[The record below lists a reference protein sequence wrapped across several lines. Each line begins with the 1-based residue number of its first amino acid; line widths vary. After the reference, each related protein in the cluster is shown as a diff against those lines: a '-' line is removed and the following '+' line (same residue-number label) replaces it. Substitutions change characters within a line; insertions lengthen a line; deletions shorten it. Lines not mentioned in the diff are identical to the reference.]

1 MGERA
6 FVRLDGS
13 VFLGWFGAWLRRNRP
28 ALWNFYSRCGRAR
41 YQRRR
46 GQNHNW
52 RSRFGPSVV
61 QRALRTDSTLPQRR
75 GCWHVGAPS
84 SLRMVGLVTA
94 IILIPLLGAVAVC
107 TWPPTS
113 AEATAGRLRNGRPI
127 ALMFNVISS
136 GCALALWRNFDG
148 TVTGLQFAERH
159 AWIPAINAEYLV
171 GVDGL
176 SLLLVLLTSLIIPF
190 ALLAQPAPDGSRAF
204 YATILVMQS
213 ALYGTFT
220 AQNFVLWFLFYEMS
234 LIPGFL
240 LIKIWGGENRDRAAT
255 KFFLYTFLGSVAML
269 LSFLAIYFARGTFDF
284 AALAGLGKS
293 GLLTGNVAW
302 LAFAG
307 IFVGLAVKVP
317 LFPFH
322 TWLPD
327 AYQTAP
333 TGVSMVLTGVLS
345 KMGVYGFV
353 RLLLPLFPI
362 EIKVVRPWLL
372 GLAICSIVFASLA
385 AWAQSDLKR
394 MVAYLSINHLGYCML
409 GLFVITATTVR
420 PAVEM
425 QAALSGV
432 FMQIFNHGITA
443 AALFY
448 YVGLLEQRR
457 GLRGINDF
465 GGLMQRTP
473 LLCGW
478 MSVAMF
484 SSLGLP
490 GLNGFIGEFLIFKGS
505 FAIAASFTAVAVIGL
520 LVTAIVFARA
530 MQALFSGPLTE
541 SCSAFPDLGRTEKVV
556 VVPVTLLM
564 LAIGLAPQFVFN
576 IINTTVIQMTRLLS

>member
-1 MGERA
+1 MIT
-6 FVRLDGS
+6 
-13 VFLGWFGAWLRRNRP
+13 
-28 ALWNFYSRCGRAR
+28 AL
-41 YQRRR
+41 
-46 GQNHNW
+46 
-52 RSRFGPSVV
+52 
-61 QRALRTDSTLPQRR
+61 
-75 GCWHVGAPS
+75 
-84 SLRMVGLVTA
+84 
-94 IILIPLLGAVAVC
+94 ILIPLFGAFAVC
-107 TWPPTS
+107 VWPHTN
-113 AEATAGRLRNGRPI
+113 ARPI
-127 ALMFNVISS
+127 ALIFNAITATLVFM
-136 GCALALWRNFDG
+136 LWRNFDA
-148 TVTGLQFAERH
+148 TATGLQMVERH
-159 AWIPAINAEYLV
+159 VWIPAIGAEYLV
-171 GVDGL
+171 GIDGL
-176 SLLLVLLTSLIIPF
+176 SLLLVLLTSIIIPF
-190 ALLAQPAPDGSRAF
+190 AF
-204 YATILVMQS
+204 LVQRMDRGFCALMLVTQS

-234 LIPGFL
+234 LIPAFL

-269 LSFLAIYFARGTFDF
+269 LSFLGIYFAKGTFDF
-284 AALAGLGKS
+284 AQLAGLGKQ
-293 GLLTGNVAW
+293 GLLSGNVAW

-307 IFVGLAVKVP
+307 IFLGLAVKVP

-327 AYQTAP
+327 AYETAP
-333 TGVSMVLTGVLS
+333 VGVSMVLTGVLS

-353 RLLLPLFPI
+353 RLLLPLFPN
-362 EIKVVRPWLL
+362 EIKILAPWLL
-372 GLAICSIVFASLA
+372 GLAVCSIVFASLA

-541 SCSAFPDLGRTEKVV
+541 SCSAFPDLGRTEKLV

-564 LAIGLAPQFVFN
+564 FAIGLAPQFIFN
-576 IINTTVIQMTRLLS
+576 IFNTTVIQMARLLS

>member
-1 MGERA
+1 
-6 FVRLDGS
+6 
-13 VFLGWFGAWLRRNRP
+13 
-28 ALWNFYSRCGRAR
+28 
-41 YQRRR
+41 
-46 GQNHNW
+46 
-52 RSRFGPSVV
+52 
-61 QRALRTDSTLPQRR
+61 
-75 GCWHVGAPS
+75 
-84 SLRMVGLVTA
+84 MVGLITA
-94 IILIPLLGAVAVC
+94 IIFVPLIGALAVC
-107 TWPPTS
+107 TWPY
-113 AEATAGRLRNGRPI
+113 GGGRPI
-127 ALMFNVISS
+127 ALMFNVISAA
-136 GCALALWRNFDG
+136 CALALWRNFDA
-148 TVTGLQFAERH
+148 TAAGLQFVERH
-159 AWIPAINAEYLV
+159 AWIPAVGAEYLV
-171 GVDGL
+171 GIDGL

-190 ALLAQPAPDGSRAF
+190 ALLAQLVADRSRAF
-204 YATILVMQS
+204 YATMLVMQS

-234 LIPGFL
+234 LIPAFL

-269 LSFLAIYFARGTFDF
+269 LSLLGIYFAKGTFDF
-284 AALAGLGKS
+284 AALADFGKN
-293 GLLTGNVAW
+293 GLLTGKAAW

-353 RLLLPLFPI
+353 RLLLPLFPH
-362 EIKVVRPWLL
+362 EIKVIGPWLL
-372 GLAICSIVFASLA
+372 ALAICSIVFAPLA
-385 AWAQSDLKR
+385 AWAQRDLKR
-394 MVAYLSINHLGYCML
+394 MIAYLSINHLGYCVL
-409 GLFVITATTVR
+409 ALFAIAASPVIGDRIDTH
-420 PAVEM
+420 
-425 QAALSGV
+425 AALSGV

-443 AALFY
+443 ATLFY
-448 YVGLLEQRR
+448 FVGLLEQRSGSCR
-457 GLRGINDF
+457 SIDYF

-505 FAIAASFTAVAVIGL
+505 FALAAAFTAIAVIGL
-520 LVTAIVFARA
+520 LVTAVVFARA
-530 MQALFSGPLTE
+530 MQSLFSGPLAE
-541 SCSAFPDLGRTEKVV
+541 SCSTFPDLLRREKLVI
-556 VVPVTLLM
+556 VPVTLLM
-564 LAIGLAPQFVFN
+564 FTIGIAPQFLFN
-576 IINTTVIQMTRLLS
+576 IFNTTVAQMARLFA

>member
-1 MGERA
+1 
-6 FVRLDGS
+6 
-13 VFLGWFGAWLRRNRP
+13 
-28 ALWNFYSRCGRAR
+28 
-41 YQRRR
+41 
-46 GQNHNW
+46 
-52 RSRFGPSVV
+52 
-61 QRALRTDSTLPQRR
+61 
-75 GCWHVGAPS
+75 
-84 SLRMVGLVTA
+84 MVGLISVL
-94 IILIPLLGAVAVC
+94 IIIPLIGALTLYAG
-107 TWPPTS
+107 PPRNTRSMALVFNALS
-113 AEATAGRLRNGRPI
+113 AFC
-127 ALMFNVISS
+127 ALM
-136 GCALALWRNFDG
+136 LWRKFD
-148 TVTGLQFAERH
+148 TGAAALQFVERH
-159 AWIPAINAEYLV
+159 AWIPSIGAEYLV
-171 GVDGL
+171 GIDGL

-190 ALLAQPAPDGSRAF
+190 AFLAQRMDRGAA
-204 YATILVMQS
+204 ALMLVMQS

-234 LIPGFL
+234 LVPAFL

-255 KFFLYTFLGSVAML
+255 KFFVYTFFGSIAML
-269 LSFLAIYFARGTFDF
+269 LAFLGIYFINGTFDF
-284 AALAGLGKS
+284 AALAGLGKT
-293 GLLTGNVAW
+293 GLLPGKLAW
-302 LAFAG
+302 VGFAG
-307 IFVGLAVKVP
+307 IFLGLAVKVP
-317 LFPFH
+317 VFPFH

-327 AYQTAP
+327 AYETAP

-353 RLLLPLFPI
+353 RLLLPLFPN
-362 EIKVVRPWLL
+362 EIKILGPWLL
-372 GLAICSIVFASLA
+372 ALAVCSIVFASLA

-409 GLFVITATTVR
+409 GLFAVTASPIV
-420 PAVEM
+420 AAKIDM
-425 QAALSGV
+425 HAALSGV

-505 FAIAASFTAVAVIGL
+505 FAMAASFTAIAVIGL
-520 LVTAIVFARA
+520 LVTAIAFARA
-530 MQALFSGPLTE
+530 MQALFSGPLAE
-541 SCSAFPDLGRTEKVV
+541 SCSAFPDLLRSEKLV

-564 LAIGLAPQFVFN
+564 FVIGIAPQFVFN
-576 IINTTVIQMTRLLS
+576 IFNATVVQMAWLFS

>member
-1 MGERA
+1 
-6 FVRLDGS
+6 
-13 VFLGWFGAWLRRNRP
+13 
-28 ALWNFYSRCGRAR
+28 
-41 YQRRR
+41 
-46 GQNHNW
+46 
-52 RSRFGPSVV
+52 
-61 QRALRTDSTLPQRR
+61 
-75 GCWHVGAPS
+75 
-84 SLRMVGLVTA
+84 MVGLITA
-94 IILIPLLGAVAVC
+94 IILIPLLGALAIF
-107 TWPPTS
+107 TWPQ
-113 AEATAGRLRNGRPI
+113 RNCRPI
-127 ALMFNVISS
+127 ALIFNTIAAA
-136 GCALALWRNFDG
+136 CALGLWRKFDA
-148 TVTGLQFAERH
+148 TATGLQFVERH
-159 AWIPAINAEYLV
+159 VWIPAINAEYLV

-190 ALLAQPAPDGSRAF
+190 AFLAQPSPSGRAF
-204 YATILVMQS
+204 YAIMLVMQS

-234 LIPGFL
+234 LIPAFL

-269 LSFLAIYFARGTFDF
+269 LSFLGIYSANGTFDF
-284 AALAGLGKS
+284 AALASLGKN
-293 GLLTGNVAW
+293 GLLSGKIAW
-302 LAFAG
+302 LAFGG
-307 IFVGLAVKVP
+307 IFIGLAVKVP

-333 TGVSMVLTGVLS
+333 IGVSMVLTGVLS

-353 RLLLPLFPI
+353 RLLLPLFPNQ
-362 EIKVVRPWLL
+362 IKIIGPWLL
-372 GLAICSIVFASLA
+372 ALAICSIVFAPLA
-385 AWAQSDLKR
+385 AWAQRDLKR

-409 GLFVITATTVR
+409 ALFAVAAS
-420 PAVEM
+420 PAVSAEIDTH
-425 QAALSGV
+425 AALSGV

-448 YVGLLEQRR
+448 FVGLLEQRR
-457 GLRGINDF
+457 GLRGIDDF

-505 FAIAASFTAVAVIGL
+505 FAIAAAFTAVAIIGL
-520 LVTAIVFARA
+520 LVTAIVFMRA
-530 MQALFSGPLTE
+530 MQSLFSGPLAE
-541 SCSAFPDLGRTEKVV
+541 SCSAFPDLLPGEKLVI
-556 VVPVTLLM
+556 VPVALLM
-564 LAIGLAPQFVFN
+564 FAIGLAPQFLFN
-576 IINTTVIQMTRLLS
+576 IFNTTVGQMARLFS

>member
-1 MGERA
+1 
-6 FVRLDGS
+6 
-13 VFLGWFGAWLRRNRP
+13 
-28 ALWNFYSRCGRAR
+28 
-41 YQRRR
+41 
-46 GQNHNW
+46 
-52 RSRFGPSVV
+52 
-61 QRALRTDSTLPQRR
+61 
-75 GCWHVGAPS
+75 
-84 SLRMVGLVTA
+84 MVGLITA
-94 IILIPLLGAVAVC
+94 LIFIPLLGAFAVHV
-107 TWPPTS
+107 WPHT
-113 AEATAGRLRNGRPI
+113 NGRPV
-127 ALMFNVISS
+127 ALMFNIISAA
-136 GCALALWRNFDG
+136 CAFMLWRNFDP
-148 TVTGLQFAERH
+148 TVTGLQLIERH
-159 AWIPAINAEYLV
+159 VWIPAIDAEYLV

-176 SLLLVLLTSLIIPF
+176 SLLLVLLASLVIPF
-190 ALLAQPAPDGSRAF
+190 AFLAQRMDRGFCALML
-204 YATILVMQS
+204 IMQA

-234 LIPGFL
+234 LIPAFL

-269 LSFLAIYFARGTFDF
+269 LAFLGIYFARGTFDF
-284 AALAGLGKS
+284 ATLAALGKS
-293 GLLTGNVAW
+293 GLLTGKLAW

-307 IFVGLAVKVP
+307 VFVGLAVKVP

-327 AYQTAP
+327 AYETAP
-333 TGVSMVLTGVLS
+333 TGVSMVLAGVLS

-353 RLLLPLFPI
+353 RLLVPLFPK
-362 EIKVVRPWLL
+362 EIKILGPWLL
-372 GLAICSIVFASLA
+372 VLAACSIVFAPLA
-385 AWAQSDLKR
+385 AWAQRDLKR

-409 GLFVITATTVR
+409 GLFAVTASSV
-420 PAVEM
+420 AVANIDM

-448 YVGLLEQRR
+448 FVGLLEKRR
-457 GLRGINDF
+457 GLRGIDDF

-505 FAIAASFTAVAVIGL
+505 FAVAASFTAIAVIGL

-530 MQALFSGPLTE
+530 MQALFSGPLAE
-541 SCSAFPDLGRTEKVV
+541 SCSAFPDLLRSEKLVI
-556 VVPVTLLM
+556 VPVMLLM
-564 LAIGLAPQFVFN
+564 FAIGIAPQFVFN
-576 IINTTVIQMTRLLS
+576 IFNTTVVQMARLLA

>member
-1 MGERA
+1 
-6 FVRLDGS
+6 
-13 VFLGWFGAWLRRNRP
+13 
-28 ALWNFYSRCGRAR
+28 
-41 YQRRR
+41 
-46 GQNHNW
+46 
-52 RSRFGPSVV
+52 
-61 QRALRTDSTLPQRR
+61 
-75 GCWHVGAPS
+75 
-84 SLRMVGLVTA
+84 MVGIITA
-94 IILIPLLGAVAVC
+94 LILIPLLGVFAVC
-107 TWPPTS
+107 VWPQTD
-113 AEATAGRLRNGRPI
+113 ARPI
-127 ALMFNVISS
+127 ALIFNVITAIL
-136 GCALALWRNFDG
+136 ALMLWRNFDAIAS
-148 TVTGLQFAERH
+148 GLQMVERH
-159 AWIPAINAEYLV
+159 TWIPAIGAEYLV
-171 GVDGL
+171 GIDGL
-176 SLLLVLLTSLIIPF
+176 SLLLVLLTSIIIPF
-190 ALLAQPAPDGSRAF
+190 AFLVQRMDRGFCALM
-204 YATILVMQS
+204 LVMQS

-234 LIPGFL
+234 LIPAFL

-269 LSFLAIYFARGTFDF
+269 LSFLGIYLAKGTFDF
-284 AALAGLGKS
+284 AQLAGLGKQ
-293 GLLTGNVAW
+293 GLLSGNVAW

-307 IFVGLAVKVP
+307 IFLGLAVKVP

-327 AYQTAP
+327 AYETAP
-333 TGVSMVLTGVLS
+333 VGVSMVLTGVLS

-353 RLLLPLFPI
+353 RLLLPLFPN
-362 EIKVVRPWLL
+362 EIKILAPWLL
-372 GLAICSIVFASLA
+372 GLAVCSIVFASLA

-409 GLFVITATTVR
+409 GLFAVTATTVR
-420 PAVEM
+420 PAVEI

-505 FAIAASFTAVAVIGL
+505 FAVAASFTAVAVIGL

-530 MQALFSGPLTE
+530 MQALFSGPLSQ
-541 SCSAFPDLGRTEKVV
+541 SCSGFPDLGRTEKLVI
-556 VVPVTLLM
+556 VPVTLLM
-564 LAIGLAPQFVFN
+564 FAIGIAPQFIFN
-576 IINTTVIQMTRLLS
+576 IFNTTVVQMARLLS